1 MKQSWK
7 IEIFKKNNLGRLK
20 KKGRMGDANLTK
32 LYEIKKYHI
41 KSSHKFYSLN
51 YKIHFLRKKIP
62 AGSESCLPGGTTV
75 WIIRFCVLVV

>member
-32 LYEIKKYHI
+32 LYDIKKYQI
-41 KSSHKFYSLN
+41 KLSHKFYSLN
-51 YKIHFLRKKIP
+51 YKIAFLRKKKRR
-62 AGSESCLPGGTTV
+62 AAKAACREERRSG
-75 WIIRFCVLVV
+75 